1 MIFLIISYQLV
12 LVRICVLL
20 NKYKRFFMRN
30 GMGNSQVKYLFT
42 RISQFRYF
50 CNALNLVSE
59 LGKMELLI
67 ECSALLK
74 EVGIRNFRT
83 KLFQY

>member
-1 MIFLIISYQLV
+1 M
-12 LVRICVLL
+12 

-59 LGKMELLI
+59 LGKMELVI
-67 ECSALLK
+67 ECSALL
-74 EVGIRNFRT
+74 
-83 KLFQY
+83 